1 MSKSVTNYKVEIKE
15 DTLNGTLNSELFKVM
30 CARGDVNSISVSEI
44 VGEHITITGTAEAAI
59 TIGEDIIETSYF
71 DTEEKGIIHC
81 GTGTMFD
88 ESVSDYA
95 EFTNKFIV
103 REVKCKKGKGY
114 KAVPHLAQET
124 SYEN

>member
-1 MSKSVTNYKVEIKE
+1 MAKATNYKVEIKE

-44 VGEHITITGTAEAAI
+44 VGEHITITGTAEAVI
-59 TIGEDIIETSYF
+59 TIGEDVIETSYF
-71 DTEEKGIIHC
+71 DTEEKGVIHC
-81 GTGTMFD
+81 GTDTMFD
-88 ESVSDYA
+88 NSVANYA
-95 EFTNKFIV
+95 EYTNKFIV

-114 KAVPHLAQET
+114 KAIPQLAQET

>member
-1 MSKSVTNYKVEIKE
+1 MAKTTNYKVEIKE

-30 CARGDVNSISVSEI
+30 CARGDVNSISASEL
-44 VGEHITITGTAEAAI
+44 VGEHITITGTAEAVI
-59 TIGEDIIETSYF
+59 TIGEDVIETSYF
-71 DTEEKGIIHC
+71 DTVEKGVIHC

-88 ESVSDYA
+88 ESVGDYTDY
-95 EFTNKFIV
+95 TNKFIV

-114 KAVPHLAQET
+114 KAVPQLAQET